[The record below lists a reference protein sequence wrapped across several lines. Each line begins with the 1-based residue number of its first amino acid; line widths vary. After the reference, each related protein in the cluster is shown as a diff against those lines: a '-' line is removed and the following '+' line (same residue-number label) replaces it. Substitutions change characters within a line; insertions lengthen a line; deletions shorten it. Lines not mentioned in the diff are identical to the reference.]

1 MGFRKCVGTLLL
13 MGLLAACGGRASGGG
28 FHPSGKAPADGS
40 STVPSGDAASG
51 SAGASAGTTPGA
63 GGGPMP
69 KTPQSALA
77 AYRGYQLAYER
88 AYENNDPSLLNAVA
102 TDPLLSLISRD
113 IDDIRGQGFIWRFH
127 NVLNPHVQGSSADGA
142 SVVILDCV
150 KTLGSYKFSAKT
162 GRRIGSYRGGTA
174 AYQATMRYSDST
186 WKISEAIEGGQ
197 C

>member
-1 MGFRKCVGTLLL
+1 MRFRKCVGTLLL

-28 FHPSGKAPADGS
+28 FHPNGRAPADGS
-40 STVPSGDAASG
+40 STAPSSAASG
-51 SAGASAGTTPGA
+51 SAGSSAGTTPGT
-63 GGGPMP
+63 GGPMP

-77 AYRGYQLAYER
+77 AYRGYQLTYER

-102 TDPLLSLISRD
+102 MDPLLSLVSRD
-113 IDDIRGQGFIWRFH
+113 INNIRAQGFTWRFH
-127 NVLNPHVQGSSADGA
+127 NVLNPHVQGSSADGS

-162 GRRIGSYRGGTA
+162 GKRIGSYRGGTA

-186 WKISEAIEGGQ
+186 WKISEATEGEK

>member
-1 MGFRKCVGTLLL
+1 MRFRKCVGTLLL

-40 STVPSGDAASG
+40 STAPSSAASG
-51 SAGASAGTTPGA
+51 SAGSSAGTTPGT
-63 GGGPMP
+63 GGPMP

-77 AYRGYQLAYER
+77 AYRGYQLTYER

-102 TDPLLSLISRD
+102 MDPLLSLVARD
-113 IDDIRGQGFIWRFH
+113 IDNIRGQGFIWRFH
-127 NVLNPHVQGSSADGA
+127 NVLNPHVQGSSADGS

-162 GRRIGSYRGGTA
+162 GKRIGSYRGGTV

-186 WKISEAIEGGQ
+186 WKISETTGGGK